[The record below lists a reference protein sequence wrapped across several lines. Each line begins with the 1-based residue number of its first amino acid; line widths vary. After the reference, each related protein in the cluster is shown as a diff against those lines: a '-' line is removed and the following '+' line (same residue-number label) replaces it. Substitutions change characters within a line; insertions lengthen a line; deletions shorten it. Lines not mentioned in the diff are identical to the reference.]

1 MEGKVVVF
9 CKNTETSAEY
19 PEGVSVNEIQH
30 MLNIKTDTPVLGVL
44 VNNRLRNLNYRIY
57 SPKTIEFVQMR
68 SEMGFRIYFRTLWMV
83 FAKALHDISPEASMR
98 IEYPISYGFYCTI
111 QGIQCTESLIHSV
124 RERMQDIVR
133 SNMKIEMCEE
143 RTDVVAERFREFG
156 AFDTAKLLSTVNRQY
171 SRYYRIDNYIDYYT
185 YILAPS
191 TGYVTTFDLV
201 PYEDGVL
208 LVLPDVNDMN
218 RPGHVFK
225 SPKVFKSHRDFN
237 VWNRLMGMNNVGDFN
252 EICRNGG
259 IRQLLKM
266 SESLHEKRIAEIA
279 DSILERKSKFIL
291 IAGPSSSGKT
301 TFSKRLEVQLRIIG
315 INPIVLSVDDFFVDR
330 EFTPRDENGDYDFEH
345 LNALD
350 LDLLDRTLNALL
362 RGEEVEIPQ
371 YDFAEGKKHFNGNR
385 IRMSEY
391 SVVVMEGIHALN
403 PDMVPNIPQDAVFR
417 IFVEPSTSIPFDN
430 HNWAAPSDIRLVRRI
445 LRDYKFRAYSAQN
458 TIRRWPSVRRGEM
471 RWIYPF
477 QENADVIFNSA
488 LIFELAVLRNYV
500 EPLLRQVPEA
510 SDEYATARRLLD
522 YFDYYELVS
531 DREIPPTSLLREFVG
546 GSSFHY

>member
-9 CKNTETSAEY
+9 CRNTETSAEY
-19 PEGVSVNEIQH
+19 TEGVSVSEIQRK
-30 MLNIKTDTPVLGVL
+30 LNLQMNTPILGVL

-57 SPKTIEFVQMR
+57 SPKTIEFVEMR
-68 SEMGFRIYFRTLWMV
+68 SEMGLRIYSRTMWMI
-83 FAKALHDISPEASMR
+83 FAMALRDVCSEASMR

-111 QGIQCTESLIHSV
+111 HGTSCTESLIHSV
-124 RERMQDIVR
+124 RERMQDIIR
-133 SNMKIEMCEE
+133 RNMKIEMCEE
-143 RTDVVAERFREFG
+143 RTDVVAERFRESG
-156 AFDTAKLLSTVNRQY
+156 ALETAKLLSTVNRQY

-191 TGYVTTFDLV
+191 TGYVTTFDLI

-208 LVLPDVNDMN
+208 LVLPDINDMN
-218 RPGHVFK
+218 TPGKVSK
-225 SPKVFKSHRDFN
+225 SPKVFKAHRDFN
-237 VWNRLMGMNNVGDFN
+237 EWNRLMGMNNVGDFN

-259 IRQLLKM
+259 IRQMLKL

-279 DSILERKSKFIL
+279 DTIVERHPKFIL

-301 TFSKRLEVQLRIIG
+301 TFSKRLEIQLRIIG
-315 INPIVLSVDDFFVDR
+315 INPLVLSVDDFFVDR

-350 LDLLDRTLNALL
+350 LDLLDRTLNGLL
-362 RGEEVEIPQ
+362 RGDEVEIPQ
-371 YDFAEGKKHFNGNR
+371 YNFADGKKHFNGKKL
-385 IRMSEY
+385 RMTER

-403 PDMVPNIPQDAVFR
+403 PDMIPNIPQDAVFR
-417 IFVEPSTSIPFDN
+417 IFVEPSTSVPFDN
-430 HNWAAPSDIRLVRRI
+430 HNWAAPSDIRLARRI

>member
-9 CKNTETSAEY
+9 CRNTETSAEY
-19 PEGVSVNEIQH
+19 TEGVSVSEIQRK
-30 MLNIKTDTPVLGVL
+30 LNLQMNTPILGVL

-57 SPKTIEFVQMR
+57 SPKTIEFVEMR
-68 SEMGFRIYFRTLWMV
+68 SEMGLRIYSRTMWMI
-83 FAKALHDISPEASMR
+83 FAMALRDVCSEATMR
-98 IEYPISYGFYCTI
+98 IEYPISYGFFCTI
-111 QGIQCTESLIHSV
+111 HGTSCTESLIHLV
-124 RERMQDIVR
+124 RDRMQDIIR
-133 SNMKIEMCEE
+133 CNMKIEMCEE

-156 AFDTAKLLSTVNRQY
+156 AFETAKLLSTVNRQY

-191 TGYVTTFDLV
+191 TGYVTTFDLI

-208 LVLPDVNDMN
+208 LVLPDINDMN
-218 RPGHVFK
+218 TPGKVFK
-225 SPKVFKSHRDFN
+225 SPKVFKAHRDFN
-237 VWNRLMGMNNVGDFN
+237 EWNRLMGMNNVGDFN

-259 IRQLLKM
+259 IRQMLKL

-279 DSILERKSKFIL
+279 DTIVEHHPKFIL

-301 TFSKRLEVQLRIIG
+301 TFSKRLEIQLRITG
-315 INPIVLSVDDFFVDR
+315 INPLVLSVDDFFVDR

-350 LDLLDRTLNALL
+350 LDLLDRTLNGLL
-362 RGEEVEIPQ
+362 RGDEVEIPQ
-371 YDFAEGKKHFNGNR
+371 YNFADGKKHFNGKKL
-385 IRMSEY
+385 RMTER

-403 PDMVPNIPQDAVFR
+403 PDMIPNIPQDAVFR
-417 IFVEPSTSIPFDN
+417 IFVEPSTSVPFDN
-430 HNWAAPSDIRLVRRI
+430 HNWAAPSDIRLARRI